1 MGKMRWEREGLVGLA
16 GGWWVTWGGVN
27 VRTGVG
33 VVGGGGV

>member
-16 GGWWVTWGGVN
+16 GEWWVTWGGVD

-33 VVGGGGV
+33 GGGV